1 VNVGDEWSSATESL
15 GAAEKVLRLLE
26 DDASTEPKKKLEE
39 AAEVVA
45 AEKFQPRP
53 SSRTSSS
60 RLLHATATD
69 MPVSGP
75 ICFEGVTFGYPTDDG
90 QPPKRPVLRDLTLT
104 CPAGSTT
111 ALVGKSGCGKSTMA
125 HLLQRLYDVNPG
137 QGRITLDGC
146 DLRDIDP
153 TWLRRNLGVVGQEP
167 RLFRGTVAEN
177 IVWGLHDDDPAQ
189 PLRLRAEHAAR
200 AARAHDFVV
209 QLPRGYDTPVAD
221 GKGLSGGERQRLAL
235 ARALVRDPPI
245 LLLDECTSALDPVS
259 DRLVTKAL
267 HEARWC
273 QRLGCDRTIVVI
285 AHRLSTVQTAD
296 QIVVLEAGQVKEA
309 GSHEELI
316 ALGGAYATLLA
327 DPRLPTNHTPRVQ

>member
-1 VNVGDEWSSATESL
+1 
-15 GAAEKVLRLLE
+15 VLRLLE
-26 DDASTEPKKKLEE
+26 DDASIEPKKKLAK
-39 AAEVVA
+39 AAEVAGAKKVV
-45 AEKFQPRP
+45 PP
-53 SSRTSSS
+53 SRTSNS
-60 RLLHATATD
+60 RPIHATTAN

-90 QPPKRPVLRDLTLT
+90 RPPKRPVLRDLTLT
-104 CPAGSTT
+104 CPVGGTT

-125 HLLQRLYDVNPG
+125 HLLQRLYDVQPG
-137 QGRITLDGC
+137 HGRITLDGC
-146 DLRDIDP
+146 DLRNIDSS
-153 TWLRRNLGVVGQEP
+153 WLRRNLGVVGQEP

-177 IVWGLHDDDPAQ
+177 IVWGLRDDDPTQ
-189 PLRLRAEHAAR
+189 PLRLLAERAAR

-209 QLPRGYDTPVAD
+209 QLPQGYDTPVAD

-267 HEARWC
+267 REARWC

-285 AHRLSTVQTAD
+285 AHRLSTVETAD
-296 QIVVLEAGQVKEA
+296 QIVVLEAGQVREA
-309 GSHEELI
+309 GTHEELI
-316 ALGGAYATLLA
+316 ALGCAYTELLA
-327 DPRLPTNHTPRVQ
+327 DPRLPTNHKPRVQ